1 MSANRRRLELGSART
16 DLRRKLV
23 AAVLSGDKTATTS
36 LRDDYEPHTAE
47 PLPEVGERSLVL
59 GWDDEPLAV
68 VETTEVRVV
77 AAGDVDLRFA
87 RDEGEG
93 FKSVADWRAAHERFW
108 SDRTI
113 TDETEVVCERFRLM
127 ARFEPS

>member
-1 MSANRRRLELGSART
+1 LSANRRRLELGSART